1 MLAPPKYQNN
11 LATGFLYLSEGI
23 RLIWHPKLRAFILI
37 PLLVN
42 LALFIVLTSV
52 IFSYFD
58 WAIEGVMNFLP
69 TWLAPLAWLTV
80 VVVGMIFLVIYGYSF
95 NLITNIIAAP
105 FYGILAQKTEELLS
119 GQSPPDESLFK
130 MVPRV
135 ILREIKKL
143 IYFLARGFV
152 VLLIMLFVATI
163 PVLNV
168 LAPAIGLAWAAWTMA
183 IQYSDYAADNHQK
196 DFKELRFCLWQKK
209 FSSLGFGGFL
219 MLCSVVPVVNIF
231 IMPAAVTGG
240 TSFWL
245 KELSAC
251 NTTGCRIN

>member
-1 MLAPPKYQNN
+1 MLSPPKYQNN
-11 LATGFLYLSEGI
+11 LATGFLHLSEGI
-23 RLIWHPKLRAFILI
+23 RLIWHPKLRAFIMI
-37 PLLVN
+37 PLVVN
-42 LALFIVLTSV
+42 LALFVVLTSV

-58 WAIEGVMNFLP
+58 GAINWIMDFLP
-69 TWLAPLAWLTV
+69 SWLAPLAWLTV
-80 VVVGMIFLVIYGYSF
+80 LVVGMLFLVVYGYSF

-105 FYGILAQKTEELLS
+105 FYGILAQKTEELLT
-119 GQSPPDESLFK
+119 GQSPPDESLLK

-135 ILREIKKL
+135 ILRELRKL
-143 IYFLARGFV
+143 IYFLTRGCV
-152 VLLIMLFVATI
+152 VLLVMLLIATLPLI
-163 PVLNV
+163 NL
-168 LAPAIGLAWAAWTMA
+168 LAPAIGLAWAAWSMA

-209 FSSLGFGGFL
+209 FSSLGFGGFI

-245 KELSAC
+245 KELAAC
-251 NTTGCRIN
+251 NTTGCSIE